1 MASLSLPACSHLLNA
16 RATSTLIMSSYSL
29 KTQRKYRAAVLSFF
43 RWWLSNYPSDPPSR
57 SNIDMYLSD
66 YMGHLHSNGHGKA
79 EASCCL
85 SGLDMFFPGI
95 TSSLHSSK
103 RALKGYMRLFPS
115 VSKPPL
121 PWPVCVVIAAW
132 LAFNDRYSMGLAVLI
147 SFDGYLRKE
156 EVLQLRYEDIA
167 IGSDPRLGV
176 ISDGVDGKSLADDRV
191 HIHIRNAKTGRFQ
204 GIEIR
209 DPHVRL
215 LVREYRQQHHHG
227 QRLFTFSGSSYH
239 RWFKRACFNL
249 DLTSDYSLHC
259 LRHGGA
265 TRDYLDGVPIND
277 VMLRGR
283 WVGIKSATRYIQ
295 TGRQLMMLN
304 SVSPV
309 IDKIGRVIL
318 PSLYQFMLA
327 VRRIIQQHH

>member
-1 MASLSLPACSHLLNA
+1 MASLSNRSHLLNA
-16 RATSTLIMSSYSL
+16 SATSALIMASYSI

-43 RWWLSNYPSDPPSR
+43 RWWHSHYIFDPPTW
-57 SNIDMYLSD
+57 SNVDSYLAD
-66 YMGHLHSNGHGKA
+66 YMGYLHFNGYGKA

-95 TSSLHSSK
+95 TSCLHSSK
-103 RALKGYMRLFPS
+103 RALKGYMRLIPS

-121 PWPVCVVIAAW
+121 PWPVCAVIAAW
-132 LAFNDRYSMGLAVLI
+132 LAFNDQYSMGLAVLI

-167 IGSDPRLGV
+167 IGSDPRLGIV
-176 ISDGVDGKSLADDRV
+176 SDSSSLTDDRV

-209 DPHVRL
+209 NPHVRL
-215 LVREYRQQHHHG
+215 LVSEYRRQHYHG
-227 QRLFTFSGSSYH
+227 QRLFSFSGSSYH

-249 DLTSDYSLHC
+249 ELSSDYSLHC

-265 TRDYLDGVPIND
+265 TRDYLNGVPIND

-283 WVGIKSATRYIQ
+283 WVGMKSATRYIQ
-295 TGRQLMMLN
+295 MGRQLMMLN

-309 IDKIGRVIL
+309 IDKIGRAIL
-318 PSLYQFMLA
+318 PSLSQFMLA
-327 VRRIIQQHH
+327 VRRISQHHHI